1 MKKFE
6 KGNKALELAKRTKHN
21 PDPMVTEFRQAIE
34 IVKRGISSSW
44 VDLDEHDKCRLIND
58 LISAEK
64 AILI

>member
-6 KGNKALELAKRTKHN
+6 KGNKALELAERTINN
-21 PDPMVTEFRQAIE
+21 PDPMVQEFSQALE

-44 VDLDEHDKCRLIND
+44 VDLDERDKQRLIND
-58 LISAEK
+58 LISVEK

>member
-6 KGNKALELAKRTKHN
+6 KGNKALELAKHTANN
-21 PDPMVTEFRQAIE
+21 PDPMVTEFRQALE

-44 VDLDEHDKCRLIND
+44 IDLDECDKQRLIND

>member
-6 KGNKALELAKRTKHN
+6 TGNKALELAKHTVHN
-21 PDPMVTEFRQAIE
+21 PDPMVKEFRQSLE

-44 VDLDEHDKCRLIND
+44 IDLDERYKQRLIND
-58 LISAEK
+58 LISTEK

>member
-6 KGNKALELAKRTKHN
+6 TGNKALELAECTVNN
-21 PDPMVTEFRQAIE
+21 PDLMVTEFRQAIE
-34 IVKRGISSSW
+34 IVKRGISSNW
-44 VDLDEHDKCRLIND
+44 VDLDEHDKCHLIND

>member
-6 KGNKALELAKRTKHN
+6 KGNKALELAKHTVNN
-21 PDPMVTEFRQAIE
+21 PDPMVQEFRQALE
-34 IVKRGISSSW
+34 IIKRGISSSW

>member
-6 KGNKALELAKRTKHN
+6 KGNKALEIAERTVNN
-21 PDPMVTEFRQAIE
+21 PDLMVTEFRQAIE

-44 VDLDEHDKCRLIND
+44 VGLDEHDKQRLIND
-58 LISAEK
+58 LISAEN

>member
-6 KGNKALELAKRTKHN
+6 KGNKALELARRTANN
-21 PDPMVTEFRQAIE
+21 PDPMVTEFRQALE

-44 VDLDEHDKCRLIND
+44 VDLDEHDKYRLIND
-58 LISAEK
+58 LISTEK

>member
-6 KGNKALELAKRTKHN
+6 KGNKALELAKHTVNN
-21 PDPMVTEFRQAIE
+21 PDPMVTEFRQALE

-44 VDLDEHDKCRLIND
+44 INLNELYKQRLIND
-58 LISAEK
+58 LISTEK

>member
-6 KGNKALELAKRTKHN
+6 KGNKALELAKHTVNN
-21 PDPMVTEFRQAIE
+21 PDPMVTEFRQALE

-44 VDLDEHDKCRLIND
+44 INLNELDKQRLIND
-58 LISAEK
+58 LISTEK